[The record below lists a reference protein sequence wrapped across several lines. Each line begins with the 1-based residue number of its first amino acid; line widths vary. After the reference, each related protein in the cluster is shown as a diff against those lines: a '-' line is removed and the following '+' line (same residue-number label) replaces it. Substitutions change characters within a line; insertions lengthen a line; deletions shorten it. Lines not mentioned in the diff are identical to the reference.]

1 MGPAWPDVLVSP
13 PRGETAMRLAS
24 RDLPLIPLLLPVV
37 AIGLF
42 PLVMLPLLGFLG
54 FVVLGILIGFAAVMA
69 ELEEPQAHVHYV
81 ISNGPMTRA
90 EQAGHRVEMN
100 SLRRSLY
107 AVKIVSAGLIVL
119 GTGGF
124 ILSQYGF
131 YPASITGSRPI
142 SRASWRT
149 RLN

>member
-1 MGPAWPDVLVSP
+1 
-13 PRGETAMRLAS
+13 MRLAS

-69 ELEEPQAHVHYV
+69 ELEEPQAHVHHV
-81 ISNGPMTRA
+81 ISHGPMTRA
-90 EQAGHRVEMN
+90 EQAGHRFEMT

-107 AVKIVSAGLIVL
+107 AVKIVSAGLIAL
-119 GTGGF
+119 GAVGF
-124 ILSQYGF
+124 ILTQ
-131 YPASITGSRPI
+131 
-142 SRASWRT
+142 
-149 RLN
+149 